1 MNSEFS
7 FIQFFTAKTVIC
19 ITLLLLC
26 ETTNAQKVYQEKDG
40 IVMMEAE
47 HTLSPLELWT
57 ISTNFSEYSGTGH
70 LEFTG
75 NTPDGKGISKS
86 PLSYTFKIDNAGDY
100 RLFIR
105 GRSRLL
111 DEERNDLCNDAWI
124 RLEGDFELGTDG
136 PQALDWLTN
145 ETKLFVGRGGNGDWG
160 WGHKLDRKHVQPEA
174 IYKFKKG
181 DVYTLY
187 ISGRSTRFN
196 IDRIVFVKTDADL
209 NKAHTINTEYS
220 WYDDGVTFERYHYEA
235 INHFI
240 TTPSEGTSFY
250 KDKRRNALA
259 VDASNSS
266 NRNDFA
272 SAFTL
277 FSGKNGIYDITLK
290 TMAEMDGESSYR
302 LLVNS
307 QLIGT
312 YTNLPVTEEDDFQ
325 SQQVT
330 FKNIT
335 LNSNDTIQ
343 VEAKPHSNSLIPEGE
358 GYAWARGRWQNIV
371 LRKSLYQG
379 RLAVVADGNY
389 RDSDDVG
396 ATPVSLAIL
405 STLGLTDKLVY
416 YAHSCD
422 LKKGEKDPG
431 GLFREQEMQTSCDGT
446 AALWGGYD
454 HISFFNCMQ
463 NKSAAIK
470 ALTEQI
476 NAAEHTN
483 PLWIIEAG
491 EPDIIWEAV
500 NSSAM
505 EKREFIYIVTHHPAN
520 DRGDEHDLNDVISL
534 GIPVTNI
541 HEIPDQNRLL
551 KKSLAD
557 WYWAQDHTNRK
568 INWLWKRGFHA
579 QTVEMKYPPI
589 TGFFDVSDAG
599 MIYYWATLL
608 QGGDTECDVPKLKK
622 LLLKL

>member
-1 MNSEFS
+1 MGAVLHYVP
-7 FIQFFTAKTVIC
+7 FFKAKILFCAVFM
-19 ITLLLLC
+19 LLSK
-26 ETTNAQKVYQEKDG
+26 TISSQKVYEEEDG

-47 HTLSPLELWT
+47 HTLSPLDLWMS
-57 ISTNFSEYSGTGH
+57 STHFKGYSGAGH

-75 NTPDGKGISKS
+75 NTPYGDGASKS
-86 PLSYTFKIDNAGDY
+86 PLSYTFKINTSGDY
-100 RLFIR
+100 GLFIR

-111 DEERNDLCNDAWI
+111 AEERHDLCNDVWI
-124 RLEGDFELGTDG
+124 RLEGDFEIGTGG
-136 PQALDWLTN
+136 PSDIDWLTN

-160 WGHKLDRKHVQPEA
+160 WGHRLDRKHVQPEA

-181 DVYTLY
+181 QTYTLY

-196 IDRIVFVKTDADL
+196 MDRIVFAKTGTDVDKAQNNTKESSWFGDAL
-209 NKAHTINTEYS
+209 
-220 WYDDGVTFERYHYEA
+220 TFERYHYEA
-235 INHFI
+235 IDHFTN
-240 TTPSEGTSFY
+240 TTSENSSFY
-250 KDKRRNALA
+250 KDKKRNALA
-259 VDASNSS
+259 IDASTISS
-266 NRNDFA
+266 RKDFA

-277 FSGKNGIYDITLK
+277 FTGKKGVYDITLR

-312 YTNLPVTEEDDFQ
+312 YTNLPVSEKDDFQ
-325 SQQVT
+325 PQHVT
-330 FKNIT
+330 FKKVD
-335 LNSNDTIQ
+335 LNRNDTLE
-343 VEAKPHSNSLIPEGE
+343 VEAKTHSNSLIPEGTS
-358 GYAWARGRWQNIV
+358 YAWARGRWQSIV
-371 LRKSLYQG
+371 LQESLYQG
-379 RLAVVADGNY
+379 RLAIVADGNY

-431 GLFREQEMQTSCDGT
+431 GLFREKEMQLSCDGT
-446 AALWGGYD
+446 AALWGGFD
-454 HISFFNCMQ
+454 HLTFFNCMQ

-476 NAAEHTN
+476 NSTERTD

-505 EKREFIYIVTHHPAN
+505 EKRQFIYIVTHHPAN
-520 DRGDEHDLNDVISL
+520 DRGDYHNLNDVISL
-534 GIPVTNI
+534 GIPAANI
-541 HEIPDQNRLL
+541 HEIPDQNTLL
-551 KKSLAD
+551 KKPLAD
-557 WYWAQDHTNRK
+557 WYWARDHTDKK
-568 INWLWKRGFHA
+568 INWLWDRGFQA
-579 QTVEMKYPPI
+579 QKAAMQYPPI

-599 MIYYWATLL
+599 MVFYWATLL
-608 QGGDTECDVPKLKK
+608 QGGDTACDVPKLKK
-622 LLLKL
+622 LLLD